1 MAWSTKAMCP
11 KDTILIEQTD
21 LDLHSLLW
29 LLIQQ
34 ILKQQSD
41 MDLNEWGLDI
51 YSSIDINKNIKNWD
65 RKWMILSTSLTASNI
80 LVIQGV
86 TFDLIWDS
94 LSQNYFNDKYLIQ
107 LPLAILNTPVAQTD
121 KK

>member
-11 KDTILIEQTD
+11 KDTTLIEQTD
-21 LDLHSLLW
+21 LDLRSLLR

-34 ILKQQSD
+34 ILKQQSN
-41 MDLNEWGLDI
+41 MDLNEWGLII

-65 RKWMILSTSLTASNI
+65 RKWIILSASLTASNI